1 MTNRKAI
8 IFGVKGY
15 KLNKKEKIF
24 FKKSKPWG
32 IIIFSRNIKNLDQLK
47 KLTDQIKKNQN
58 DKKFPILIDQEG
70 GKVSRLNKI
79 KDFGFFSQR
88 YFGKL
93 Y

>member
-47 KLTDQIKKNQN
+47 KLTDQINYHNIQYYAHDN
-58 DKKFPILIDQEG
+58 PIISDYEYDVL
-70 GKVSRLNKI
+70 
-79 KDFGFFSQR
+79 FWF
-88 YFGKL
+88 
-93 Y
+93 